1 MKEWFYAKGGAQE
14 GPVDLATLQAKL
26 QGGELSPTDLVW
38 REGMA
43 EWTAAEKVP
52 EVAPPAA
59 APAAAPGAAA
69 APEVPAQPAA
79 ATSAAASGAAP
90 MTPPAG
96 SPAPPVSGLAIASL
110 VCGILGLVSCYVHAL
125 FALPAVICGH
135 MAMGRIKAAPGE
147 VGGRGLALGGVI
159 MGYIG
164 LLLQIL
170 TIAALAIFALKVDSM
185 QQEAEGEMQ
194 RQLQRQTE
202 MEEEF
207 QRQIQES
214 PGQEP

>member
-52 EVAPPAA
+52 EVAPSAA
-59 APAAAPGAAA
+59 VPGTAA
-69 APEVPAQPAA
+69 APEVPSQTAA
-79 ATSAAASGAAP
+79 AAASGAAP